1 MRIYVLSLVLLV
13 SVFVPTRAPAQQG
26 TELYN
31 AVGTVSG
38 HMELID
44 HPVLGRTPC
53 RHCEFLI
60 QRVDCRRC
68 IVYVKT
74 DENGDYSARVGLGRW
89 RVTMKARSEGAS
101 SDSDLLAKGQPREF
115 ELKSASGELKFDIRS
130 TVGPG

>member
-1 MRIYVLSLVLLV
+1 V
-13 SVFVPTRAPAQQG
+13 VPPARPQLD

-38 HMELID
+38 HIELID

-60 QRVDCRRC
+60 QRADCRRC
-68 IVYVKT
+68 IIYVRA
-74 DENGDYSARVGLGRW
+74 DENGGYSVRVALGRW
-89 RVTMKARSEGAS
+89 RVIMKARIEGAS
-101 SDSDLLAKGQPREF
+101 TDYDLLAKGQPREF
-115 ELKSASGELKFDIRS
+115 ELKSASGELKFNIQS

>member
-1 MRIYVLSLVLLV
+1 MRSYVQMLVLLL
-13 SVFVPTRAPAQQG
+13 SVAAAPLARAQLD

-38 HMELID
+38 HIELID
-44 HPVLGRTPC
+44 HPRLGRTPC
-53 RHCEFLI
+53 GHCEFLV

-68 IVYVKT
+68 IVYVKA
-74 DENGDYSARVGLGRW
+74 DENGDYSVRVGLGKW
-89 RVTMKARSEGAS
+89 KVIMKARFEGTSSEYN
-101 SDSDLLAKGQPREF
+101 LLAKGQPSEF